1 MYEIRT
7 AVFDQLTAVVH
18 NGMNLNNGGVLCM
31 TAATSGQPGLRGT
44 RRASA
49 SPLPN
54 LHSVRGSLRLLLDQ
68 EKSKLIGP
76 AEGATQIADLMS
88 EVSRADWI
96 LPDERT

>member
-1 MYEIRT
+1 
-7 AVFDQLTAVVH
+7 
-18 NGMNLNNGGVLCM
+18 
-31 TAATSGQPGLRGT
+31 
-44 RRASA
+44 
-49 SPLPN
+49 
-54 LHSVRGSLRLLLDQ
+54 LRLLLDQ